1 MRIITK
7 CSLLITLLLLAGCA
21 FTTVA
26 ETPLHFLG
34 EMTTQEKIIGKWGQ
48 PDRIYYSYSW
58 SPAAKK
64 VRENNADELWV
75 YRGSHIKGNI
85 DAIDY
90 YLYFKDKQVVKFEEV
105 TWAF

>member
-7 CSLLITLLLLAGCA
+7 CILLITLLLLAGCA

-34 EMTTQEKIIGKWGQ
+34 GMTTREK
-48 PDRIYYSYSW
+48 
-58 SPAAKK
+58 
-64 VRENNADELWV
+64 NADELLI